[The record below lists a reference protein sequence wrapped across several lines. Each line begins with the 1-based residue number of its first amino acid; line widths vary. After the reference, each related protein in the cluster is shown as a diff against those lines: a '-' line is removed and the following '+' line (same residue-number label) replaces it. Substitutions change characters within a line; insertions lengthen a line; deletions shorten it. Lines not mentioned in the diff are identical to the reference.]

1 MQKAAPTFS
10 SRLRPH
16 PGAPVRRAPA
26 SFGIFVFSLCSK
38 AIAVSYHV
46 RFSTYG
52 RSMSVPISH
61 TPPMHQPI
69 PFRTAARRMRKRTN
83 KTKRPHSRCGPF
95 FFNVVMMYLPSI
107 HLRRETALFFLV
119 CHRSFFSTPL
129 LSHRNVNF
137 RKQICQIVSKRK
149 CDATMTNGRK
159 IREKSKKPQVD
170 GFRRANLERMRHNM
184 PISAAA
190 PAPRN
195 LNLRH
200 ASSS

>member
-1 MQKAAPTFS
+1 MDARHRIFVAGQLNAKSRTDLLKSTAAPPWGACS
-10 SRLRPH
+10 PRP
-16 PGAPVRRAPA
+16 RFIRY
-26 SFGIFVFSLCSK
+26 FFSLCPK

-149 CDATMTNGRK
+149 CDATMTNG
-159 IREKSKKPQVD
+159 
-170 GFRRANLERMRHNM
+170 
-184 PISAAA
+184 
-190 PAPRN
+190 
-195 LNLRH
+195 
-200 ASSS
+200 